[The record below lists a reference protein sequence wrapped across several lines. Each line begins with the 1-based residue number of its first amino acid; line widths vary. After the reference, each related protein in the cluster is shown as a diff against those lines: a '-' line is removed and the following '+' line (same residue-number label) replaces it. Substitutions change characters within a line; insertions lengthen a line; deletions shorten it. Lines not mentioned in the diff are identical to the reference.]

1 MPLWLK
7 ATSKWGSI
15 LVLVA
20 LVIALV
26 KQLIAFIGF
35 LTFAIKILIV
45 LAFVVLFVAVGF
57 AFFRAMSRNRKPK
70 SES

>member
-1 MPLWLK
+1 MPVWLK
-7 ATSKWGSI
+7 ATGKWGSI

-45 LAFVVLFVAVGF
+45 LAFAAVFLFVAV
-57 AFFRAMSRNRKPK
+57 AVFRTLSRDRKK
-70 SES
+70 TGND